1 MNNELI
7 SQLINDISNLKI
19 EVKMIREKSVLTTQ
33 DSLVKLWDN
42 EYDERWNQC

>member
-19 EVKMIREKSVLTTQ
+19 EVKMIRENSVLTTQ

-42 EYDERWNQC
+42 EHDERWNQC